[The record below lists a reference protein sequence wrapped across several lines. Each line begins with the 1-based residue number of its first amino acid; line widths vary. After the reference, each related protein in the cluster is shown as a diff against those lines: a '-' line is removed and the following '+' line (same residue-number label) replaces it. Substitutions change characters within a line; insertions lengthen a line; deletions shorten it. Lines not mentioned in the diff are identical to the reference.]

1 MSAVDTLKTLLPIY
15 GPSGRESAVA
25 DAIEAMVKPFADEV
39 SRDAMGNLIAV
50 KRGGGRK
57 AMLAAHMDQIGLM
70 VTHIDRD
77 GFLRATQVGG
87 VTPVWMLFAH
97 VRFENGTAGVI
108 GYETKTEGYD
118 KLRHEHLFI
127 DIGAHTREEAEAR
140 VQIGDMAVFAS
151 PLSESGRCLSCG
163 AMDDRTGCAVLVEVL
178 RRVKDSP
185 YDVYA
190 VFTAQEEVGTRGAK
204 SAAYAIMPELGVALD
219 ITPSPDTPE
228 TTKVCSVEMGR
239 GPAIKVRDNSLICH
253 PRVRRWL
260 EDAAKAKSIPFQYEV
275 LTFGGTDAG
284 AIQASREGIP
294 SGVISIPT
302 RYCHSTAET
311 IDKED
316 LERCVELLLAALAIE
331 A

>member
-1 MSAVDTLKTLLPIY
+1 MSTVETLKELLGIY
-15 GPSGRESAVA
+15 GPSGREEQVA
-25 DAIEAMVKPFADEV
+25 DAIEKMVKPHADEIR
-39 SRDAMGNLIAV
+39 RDVMGNLVAV

-57 AMLAAHMDQIGLM
+57 VMLAAHMDQIGLM
-70 VTHIDRD
+70 VTHIDGN

-87 VTPVWMLFAH
+87 VTPVWTLFAH
-97 VRFENGTAGVI
+97 VRFENGTKGVI
-108 GYETKTEGYD
+108 GYETKAEGYD
-118 KLRHEHLFI
+118 KLKHEHLFI
-127 DIGAHTREEAEAR
+127 DIGARTREEAEAR
-140 VQIGDMAVFAS
+140 VQIGDMAVFDT
-151 PLSESGRCLSCG
+151 PITESGRHLSSG

-190 VFTAQEEVGTRGAK
+190 VFTSQEEVGTRGAHT
-204 SAAYAIMPELGVALD
+204 AAWGIMPELGIAVD

-228 TTKVCSVEMGR
+228 STKVCSVEIGR
-239 GPAIKVRDNSLICH
+239 GPAVKVRDNSLICH

-260 EDAAKAKSIPFQYEV
+260 EDAAKSRSIPFQYEV

-294 SGVISIPT
+294 SGVVSVPT
-302 RYCHSTAET
+302 RYGHSTAET

-316 LERCVELLLAALAIE
+316 LEQCVELLLAALQIE